1 MLRYTLKRLGYMVV
15 TLWLIITITFF
26 IMHLLPG
33 TPLKNE
39 EKIPPQ
45 VREQILEQYG
55 LKDPLP
61 VQYVKFMGNLLQGDL
76 GKSMTLDGRNVAD
89 FIVEGFPVSAFVGTQ
104 AVIFGT
110 LIGLLLGT
118 IAGLNRGKLVDNAA
132 IIVAVLGVSVPSF
145 VMGGFLSYFVGV
157 KLQWLP
163 TGLWESYESSILP
176 SLALSFGVIAQISRY
191 VRTEMVEVLD
201 QDYMKTAKAKGLNRS
216 TVIIRHALRNA
227 LIPAV
232 TVLGPLAVNIIT
244 GSLVIEQIF
253 ALPGLGKFFVQ
264 SIQQNDYTMI
274 MGVTVFY
281 SALIIIVIFLVDL
294 LYGLIDPRIRISGA
308 KE

>member
-1 MLRYTLKRLGYMVV
+1 VLRYTLKRLGYMVV

-76 GKSMTLDGRNVAD
+76 GKSMTLDGREVVE
-89 FIVEGFPVSAFVGTQ
+89 FIAQGFPVSAFVGSQ

>member
-1 MLRYTLKRLGYMVV
+1 MLQYTLKRIGYMVI

-39 EKIPPQ
+39 EKIPPHIK
-45 VREQILEQYG
+45 EQILEEYG

-61 VQYVKFMGNLLQGDL
+61 VQYLNFMGNLLQGDL
-76 GKSMTLDGRNVAD
+76 GKSLTMDGREVVE
-89 FIVEGFPVSAFVGTQ
+89 FIEQGFPVSAFVGSQ

-110 LIGLLLGT
+110 LVGLILGT
-118 IAGLNRGKLVDNAA
+118 IAGLNRGRLVDNIA
-132 IIVAVLGVSVPSF
+132 IVIAVLGVSVPNF
-145 VMGGFLSYFVGV
+145 VVGGFLSYFVGV

-163 TGLWESYESSILP
+163 SGLWESYESSILP
-176 SLALSFGVIAQISRY
+176 SLALSFVVIAQISRY

-201 QDYMKTAKAKGLNRS
+201 QDYMKTAKAKGLNHS
-216 TVIIRHALRNA
+216 TIVIRHALRNA

-264 SIQQNDYTMI
+264 SIQTNDYTLI
-274 MGVTVFY
+274 MGVTIFY
-281 SALIIIVIFLVDL
+281 SVLIVLVIFLVDL

>member
-76 GKSMTLDGRNVAD
+76 GKSMTLDGREVVE
-89 FIVEGFPVSAFVGTQ
+89 FIAQGFPVSAFVGSQ

-163 TGLWESYESSILP
+163 PGLWESYESSILP

>member
-1 MLRYTLKRLGYMVV
+1 MVV

-76 GKSMTLDGRNVAD
+76 GKSMTLDGREVVE
-89 FIVEGFPVSAFVGTQ
+89 FIAQGFPVSAFVGSQ

-163 TGLWESYESSILP
+163 PGLWESYESSILP

-253 ALPGLGKFFVQ
+253 ALPGLG
-264 SIQQNDYTMI
+264 
-274 MGVTVFY
+274 
-281 SALIIIVIFLVDL
+281 
-294 LYGLIDPRIRISGA
+294 
-308 KE
+308 

>member
-76 GKSMTLDGRNVAD
+76 GKSMTLDGREVVE
-89 FIVEGFPVSAFVGTQ
+89 FIAQGFPVSAFVGSQ

-163 TGLWESYESSILP
+163 PGLWESYESSILP

-281 SALIIIVIFLVDL
+281 SALIIVVIFLVDL